1 MCETIFEKLTQKWHF
16 RSKLFGNSSV
26 VTQPRSDPVRW
37 RKVRLPDRTGSGTSG
52 PGPESGPAV
61 RSYTTQ
67 ITFVKLINQTRG
79 HFVVK
84 FGLVQQVMSNKMLK
98 LSCLLE
104 NYHEEEE
111 CVEPYFAY
119 CREGVN
125 RSPHAHDLDMPSR
138 PSFILATSKAFGT

>member
-61 RSYTTQ
+61 RLTTN
-67 ITFVKLINQTRG
+67 IMHNVYLDIMTKLPIDIVTIKPNVDMSMVKI
-79 HFVVK
+79 
-84 FGLVQQVMSNKMLK
+84 
-98 LSCLLE
+98 
-104 NYHEEEE
+104 
-111 CVEPYFAY
+111 
-119 CREGVN
+119 VN
-125 RSPHAHDLDMPSR
+125 V
-138 PSFILATSKAFGT
+138 